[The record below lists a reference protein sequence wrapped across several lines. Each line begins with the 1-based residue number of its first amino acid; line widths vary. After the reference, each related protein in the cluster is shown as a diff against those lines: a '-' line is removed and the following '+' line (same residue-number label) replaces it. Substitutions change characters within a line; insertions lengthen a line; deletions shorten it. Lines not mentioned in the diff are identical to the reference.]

1 MCEIV
6 EVDRR
11 GPGGF
16 HWVVG
21 CEEDLTLG
29 WPSSVT
35 SLFAEVEFLSG
46 KAFVG
51 AVRVFLSDED
61 GAREGSVDR
70 FEKWGWEA
78 RVEGIWW
85 HVS

>member
-1 MCEIV
+1 
-6 EVDRR
+6 
-11 GPGGF
+11 
-16 HWVVG
+16 
-21 CEEDLTLG
+21 
-29 WPSSVT
+29 
-35 SLFAEVEFLSG
+35 LFAEVEFLSG

-51 AVRVFLSDED
+51 AVRVFLSVED